1 MDFHNKVAIAT
12 GAASGMGLLFSQ
24 NFSALGGKILM
35 CDINEAALAEKA
47 GEINESRKDS
57 AAYAVCDVRDYAA
70 VCKAVQKAVDLF
82 GRIDVL
88 VNFAGGAET
97 RMCNHGGVF
106 PDVPIEVYD
115 WGIDVNL
122 KGQLYFDHAVMKQ
135 MIAQQSGVIINIGS
149 ITGLEGCASE
159 VAYSSAKS
167 GAMYG
172 LTRSVALAGARH
184 GIRCNCVAPG
194 PVMTRD
200 MSGMKTIMGRAAQPQ
215 EIIDVVLF
223 VASDKASYLTG
234 ENILV
239 DGGRLITR
247 VKQNKEYPI

>member
-1 MDFHNKVAIAT
+1 MNFDGKVAIST
-12 GAASGMGLLFSQ
+12 GAASGMGLLFAE
-24 NFSALGGKILM
+24 NFTNLGGNVVL
-35 CDINEAALAEKA
+35 CDINENVLVEKTAA
-47 GEINESRKDS
+47 INAKGKGR
-57 AAYAVCDVRDYAA
+57 AIYAVCDVRDYSMVCAA
-70 VCKAVQKAVDLF
+70 VDMAVAEF
-82 GRIDVL
+82 GRIDVV

-97 RMCNHGGVF
+97 RMCNSPGVF

-122 KGQLYFDHAVMKQ
+122 RGQLYFDHAVMKV
-135 MIAQQSGVIINIGS
+135 MIKQKSGVIINIGS
-149 ITGLEGCASE
+149 ITGIEGCASE
-159 VAYSSAKS
+159 VAYSSSKS

-172 LTRSVALAGARH
+172 LTRSIALAGAKH
-184 GIRCNCVAPG
+184 GIRCNCISPG
-194 PVMTRD
+194 PVLTRANMAD
-200 MSGMKTIMGRAAQPQ
+200 MKTIMGRAAEPQ

-247 VKQNKEYPI
+247 IKE